1 MSNTLHPGRAEQVS
15 AEARMADRAVADDI
29 DERSSARH
37 QRSFERGTEFF
48 RPLDVLPVTIHELEH
63 AVVALVR
70 LDLER
75 ISPAFEERHFFKARP
90 PGTVVPQ
97 HHDDRQPVPAG
108 SFEIEAADAETT
120 VADNEH

>member
-48 RPLDVLPVTIHELEH
+48 RPLDVLPMTIHQLEH

-75 ISPAFEERHFFKARP
+75 ISPAFKERHFFEARP
-90 PGTVVPQ
+90 PRTVVPEDR
-97 HHDDRQPVPAG
+97 DDWQPVAARG
-108 SFEIEAADAETT
+108 FE
-120 VADNEH
+120 